1 MAKAKKLPSGNWRV
15 QVFSHYETAVLPDGT
30 EKKKRIY
37 ESFTAATKREAERM
51 AAVWAADRTDQAEDI
66 TVLEAVQKYI
76 NAKTPVLSPSTVRE
90 YKNTLKNYFSSI
102 NNIRIRKID
111 NTTIQIWI
119 SSFSERRLSPKSVR
133 NIYTLLSSTLLMFRP
148 DFAPRI
154 TLPQRIKPDLYCPSD
169 EDIKKLLEIIS
180 GTELEIAVLLA
191 AFGPLRRGE
200 ICALTVDDIDGNVI
214 HVRKSMVMDENK
226 QWVIKQPKTP
236 ESKRDIVFPDFVIAK
251 FPKSGKIIQATPSQI
266 SDRFRKIINRS
277 DLPHFRF
284 HDLRHYAAS
293 IMHAVGVPDQ
303 YIMSRGGWKTDGIMK
318 SVYRNVINLEEA
330 RQTKIINTHFE
341 NLQHDMQHKKKKAP

>member
-1 MAKAKKLPSGNWRV
+1 MPKAKKLPSGNWRV
-15 QVFSHYETAVLPDGT
+15 QVFSHYETTILPDGT
-30 EKKKRIY
+30 EKKKAVRQ
-37 ESFTAATKREAERM
+37 SFTASTRKEAERL
-51 AAVWAADRTDQAEDI
+51 AAMWEADREGRVEDI

-90 YKNTLKNYFSSI
+90 YKSTLKNYFSSI

-119 SSFSERRLSPKSVR
+119 SSLSERGLSPKSVR

-180 GTELEIAVLLA
+180 GSELEIAVLLA

-200 ICALTVDDIDGNVI
+200 ICALTAEDIDGNVI

-236 ESKRDIVFPDFVIAK
+236 ESKRNIVFPDFVIAK
-251 FPKSGKIIQATPSQI
+251 LPESGKVILANPDQVSGQ
-266 SDRFRKIINRS
+266 FRRALKRS
-277 DLPHFRF
+277 GLPHFRF
-284 HDLRHYAAS
+284 HDLRHYSAS
-293 IMHAVGVPDQ
+293 IMHAIGVPDQ
-303 YIMSRGGWKTDGIMK
+303 YIMARGGWKTDNVMK
-318 SVYRNVINLEEA
+318 SVYRNVIDLEEA
-330 RQTKIINTHFE
+330 RQAKKINAHFE
-341 NLQHDMQHKKKKAP
+341 NLKLSAHESAHKN